1 MEIYGPDQRQPSVFC
16 TNGYTHCYNY
26 NNQLHC
32 LCRVYTL
39 HVLLLF
45 IFLFFV
51 VLFVN
56 HTRAL
61 FIESHKVAR

>member
-1 MEIYGPDQRQPSVFC
+1 MGQIRDSQVFFARMD
-16 TNGYTHCYNY
+16 YTHCYNY

-56 HTRAL
+56 HTSAL